1 MAHYLGLELATEHIR
16 GSVVDEG
23 LDVIFTA
30 AVEFDTDLPEFQ
42 TRGGLFTAPGD
53 VYTTSVEMW
62 LKALG
67 ESLYIPGDSAD
78 ALQTCC
84 FRSSRSE

>member
-16 GSVVDEG
+16 ASVVDDG
-23 LDVIFTA
+23 LDVIFTT
-30 AVEFDTDLPEFQ
+30 AVEFDTELPEFQ

-53 VYTTSVEMW
+53 VCTTSVEMW

-67 ESLYIPGDSAD
+67 EYYTSYKI
-78 ALQTCC
+78 
-84 FRSSRSE
+84 

>member
-16 GSVVDEG
+16 ASVVDEG

-67 ESLYIPGDSAD
+67 K
-78 ALQTCC
+78 
-84 FRSSRSE
+84 